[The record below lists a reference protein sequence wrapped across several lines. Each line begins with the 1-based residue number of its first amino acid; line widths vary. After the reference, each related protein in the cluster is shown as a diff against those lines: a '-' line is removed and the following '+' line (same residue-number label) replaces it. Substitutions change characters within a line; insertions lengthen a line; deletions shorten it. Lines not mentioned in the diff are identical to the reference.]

1 MITGGVVAPVAG
13 RVVAGGVVTPVAG
26 RGVTPVAAA
35 VADCVVSFLTV
46 AVCGVLRWAA

>member
-1 MITGGVVAPVAG
+1 VITGGVVAPVAG
-13 RVVAGGVVTPVAG
+13 RVVAGGV
-26 RGVTPVAAA
+26 VTPVAAA